1 MTGFHRGF
9 NLDELIVPV
18 GVLCALC
25 SICLET
31 TFHAL
36 WDWERSFEILKLA
49 VEVGLQPVVI
59 VSQDSTNVV
68 NLLLPRNAN
77 KAANS
82 LAKAALSVDE
92 ELFLPKDTHPCTEDI
107 YPPLFVLMFP
117 GFGY

>member
-1 MTGFHRGF
+1 MLGCMEKSKPVVHGFIKR
-9 NLDELIVPV
+9 DELGLVVAAFCIKSWPFFV
-18 GVLCALC
+18 GVQ
-25 SICLET
+25 
-31 TFHAL
+31 
-36 WDWERSFEILKLA
+36 LA